1 MYIKIIV
8 DEFTKANELS
18 DLITNKIEKSIDGV
32 DYIYG
37 QVDASDFSNISISL
51 AGGTYLVS
59 DNEI

>member
-1 MYIKIIV
+1 MYIKIIK
-8 DEFTKANELS
+8 DEFTKSNELS
-18 DLITNKIEKSIDGV
+18 DLITNKVEKSIDGV

-37 QVDASDFSNISISL
+37 QVDAFDFSEIAISL

>member
-1 MYIKIIV
+1 MYIKIIK

-18 DLITNKIEKSIDGV
+18 DLITNKIEKYVDGV

-37 QVDASDFSNISISL
+37 QVNASDFSEIAISL
-51 AGGTYLVS
+51 VGGTYIVS

>member
-1 MYIKIIV
+1 MYIKIRV

-18 DLITNKIEKSIDGV
+18 DLITNKFEKSVDGV

-51 AGGTYLVS
+51 AGGTFIVS

>member
-1 MYIKIIV
+1 MYIKIIK

>member
-1 MYIKIIV
+1 MYIKIRV

-18 DLITNKIEKSIDGV
+18 DLITNKVEKSVDGV

>member
-8 DEFTKANELS
+8 DEFTKSNELS
-18 DLITNKIEKSIDGV
+18 DLITNKVEKSVDGV

-37 QVDASDFSNISISL
+37 QVSASDFYNISISL
-51 AGGTYLVS
+51 AGGTYIVS